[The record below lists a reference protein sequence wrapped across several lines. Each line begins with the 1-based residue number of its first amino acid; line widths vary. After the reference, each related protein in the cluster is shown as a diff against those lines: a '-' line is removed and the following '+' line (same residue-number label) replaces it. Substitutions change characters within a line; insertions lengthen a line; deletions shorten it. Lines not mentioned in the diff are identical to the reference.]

1 MHAIRLS
8 IVLSLTLCCSA
19 AFGYV
24 GPGTGITLVGSLIGL
39 VMAVAVSLWALLSW
53 PVRQLIRRLRHRGDE
68 QPAEMADGEH
78 AEPAGRQ

>member
-1 MHAIRLS
+1 MNIVRLS

-24 GPGTGITLVGSLIGL
+24 GPGTGITLVGSLVGL
-39 VMAVAVSLWALLSW
+39 VTAVAVSLWALLSW
-53 PVRQLIRRLRHRGDE
+53 PVRQLIRRFRNRSEE
-68 QPAEMADGEH
+68 QSGKIAEGEH

>member
-1 MHAIRLS
+1 MKAIQLS

-39 VMAVAVSLWALLSW
+39 VTAVLVSLWALLSW
-53 PVRQLIRRLRHRGDE
+53 PIRRLIRRFRNRGDE
-68 QPAEMADGEH
+68 QSDEMVEGEH
-78 AEPAGRQ
+78 AGRQ